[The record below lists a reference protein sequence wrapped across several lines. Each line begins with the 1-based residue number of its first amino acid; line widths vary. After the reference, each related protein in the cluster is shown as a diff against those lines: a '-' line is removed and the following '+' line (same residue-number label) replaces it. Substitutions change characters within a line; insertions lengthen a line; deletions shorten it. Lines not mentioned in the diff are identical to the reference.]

1 MVVRSAYGAALTGTL
16 ITART
21 LTQVAE
27 MESRA
32 LGKLVRSS
40 RWPVPVCGS
49 SLPALGA
56 GVKFRPVTDASEPAQ
71 RPKRWR
77 YLIPN
82 AITCFGLLLGLT
94 AAFRAMTGTADGFR
108 DAGWLVI
115 LCVLLDK
122 LDGTVAR
129 LLKATSAIGGQLDS
143 FSDFVT
149 FGIAPGTLVL
159 TLVNANPGGVFEMWH
174 ADVPHVLLHLLVS
187 TYVLCA
193 CIRLARFNLLP
204 PDPPDAPKIFWGM
217 PTTFAGAFVASTFLV
232 ADAYGAIVVM
242 RWMPVLLALLGI
254 LMVSNARL
262 PKVAPREP
270 MWLNIIQA
278 LDIGAVYV
286 AGLFRLLPEFLLANV
301 VAYFVFG
308 FGWGFLHRSELPPP
322 RLEPHASS

>member
-1 MVVRSAYGAALTGTL
+1 MNETSQSAP
-16 ITART
+16 R
-21 LTQVAE
+21 
-27 MESRA
+27 R
-32 LGKLVRSS
+32 
-40 RWPVPVCGS
+40 
-49 SLPALGA
+49 
-56 GVKFRPVTDASEPAQ
+56 
-71 RPKRWR
+71 KRWR

-94 AAFRAMTGTADGFR
+94 ATFRAVTGTADGFHE
-108 DAGWLVI
+108 AGWLII

-129 LLKATSAIGGQLDS
+129 LLKATSAIGAQLDS

-159 TLVNANPGGVFEMWH
+159 SLVNANPGNVFAMWH
-174 ADVPHVLLHLLVS
+174 ADVPYVLLHLLVS

-204 PDPPDAPKIFWGM
+204 PEPPDAPKVFWGM

-232 ADAYGAIVVM
+232 ADSHGAVVVM

-262 PKVAPREP
+262 PKLAAREQ
-270 MWLNIIQA
+270 MWLNVLQA

-301 VAYFVFG
+301 VAYFLIG